1 MTSMASDPSIKP
13 VILSGGGGTRLWPL
27 SRPEHPKQFL
37 KLLSEQTLLQVTAAR
52 VDDPSL
58 YASPTVVANSAHAEE
73 IALQLLA
80 LGIALEAV
88 IMEPVGRGTA
98 PAVALAAL
106 NAAPQDVLLVM
117 PSDHVILDPKAFH
130 TAVRAG
136 LAFAKQGW
144 LITFGI
150 APTYPETGYGYIRKG
165 AELGEQVS
173 SVERFVEKPERATAE
188 SMLAD
193 GRYLWNSG
201 IFLFR
206 AERLL
211 EELEHHAPAVLS
223 AARGAMDRARREDVR
238 IATDT
243 EAFLASP
250 SASIDCAVM
259 EKVERVAVVP
269 VDCGWSDIGSWD
281 ALYQLGPLDGAGNM
295 VSGAARLVDTS
306 GCLVRTEGVRVSAL
320 GVSDLIIVATRDEVL
335 ILPRG
340 KSQDLRRFSSD

>member
-1 MTSMASDPSIKP
+1 MTIMTSGPSIRP

-37 KLLSEQTLLQVTAAR
+37 RLLSEQTLLQVTAAR
-52 VDDPSL
+52 VHDRSL
-58 YASPTVVANSAHAEE
+58 YASPIIVANSAHAEE

-80 LGIALEAV
+80 LDIRPEAV
-88 IMEPVGRGTA
+88 IMEAAGRGTA
-98 PAVALAAL
+98 PALALAAL
-106 NAAPQDVLLVM
+106 AVAPQDALLVM
-117 PSDHVILDPKAFH
+117 PSDHVILEPEAFQA
-130 TAVRAG
+130 AVRAG

-165 AELGEQVS
+165 TELGEHVS
-173 SVERFVEKPERATAE
+173 RAEHFVEKPERASAE

-223 AARGAMDRARREDVR
+223 AARGAMDGAKREDVR

-250 SASIDCAVM
+250 SASIDCAIM
-259 EKVERVAVVP
+259 EKAEQVAVVP
-269 VDCGWSDIGSWD
+269 MDCGWSDVGSWD

-340 KSQDLRRFSSD
+340 KSQDLKRFSSD